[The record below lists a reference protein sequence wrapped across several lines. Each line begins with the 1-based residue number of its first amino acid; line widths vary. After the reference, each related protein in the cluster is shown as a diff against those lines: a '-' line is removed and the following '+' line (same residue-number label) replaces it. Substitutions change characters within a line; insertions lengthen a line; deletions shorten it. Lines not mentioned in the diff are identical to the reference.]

1 MISTSNTLYSD
12 IDLNFIPNPHTGDL
26 VRKTNMAA
34 IERAVKQA
42 LKLDKFDIPF
52 DPTLRSSIKDY
63 LFDSLTST
71 TKAAI
76 TADLNWLLKKVEPR
90 INVQDITV
98 ADLDERS
105 LAVTITYMNASL
117 NQIDTFSVVFSRQR

>member
-52 DPTLRSSIKDY
+52 DSTLRSSIKDY

>member
-52 DPTLRSSIKDY
+52 DYTLRSSIKDY

-98 ADLDERS
+98 SDLDERS

>member
-98 ADLDERS
+98 SDLDERS

>member
-52 DPTLRSSIKDY
+52 DSTLRSSIKDY

-90 INVQDITV
+90 INV
-98 ADLDERS
+98 RC
-105 LAVTITYMNASL
+105 
-117 NQIDTFSVVFSRQR
+117 RC